1 MAHQQSYL
9 REKGGEKMLD
19 KPKND
24 ECYTPQWV
32 FDALNT
38 TFDLDVASGHSE
50 YIVTPAARKYTVDDD
65 GLALPWEGKV
75 WMNPPFS
82 KITPWINKFLEHG
95 NGVCLVP
102 LSSNGRW
109 VNQLWDSK
117 ASVAYLPANMAFVT
131 RTGELIKH
139 RWRCSMWAIGEESV
153 ENLRGIGR
161 VR

>member
-1 MAHQQSYL
+1 
-9 REKGGEKMLD
+9 MLE

-38 TFDLDVASGHSE
+38 TFDLDVASGHSQ

-65 GLALPWEGKV
+65 GLASPWEGKV

-82 KITPWINKFLEHG
+82 KITPWINKFLDHG
-95 NGVCLVP
+95 NGICLVP

-117 ASVAYLPANMAFVT
+117 ASVSYLPSNMSFVT
-131 RTGELIKH
+131 RTGDLIKH